1 MAKEQVAGQ
10 ESLGEAMNK
19 TELFFE
25 ENGRKI
31 GYIFLAL
38 LILAALIFGYRSLIV
53 LPRAEKAAEMIAEAQ
68 YRFEA
73 TTPDFEL
80 ALVGDE
86 NGAGF
91 LDVIEKYGSTP
102 SGNLAKHYAG
112 ICYLR
117 QGDLENAAK
126 YLAMYS
132 TVKGVPGALVN
143 AQNYGLQGDVAV
155 EQGNYAAAVKFYEK
169 AVAAADNNLTAPQY
183 LRKAGLAEQAQGNT
197 ERAAEFYQRL
207 LTSYPASMEAREDEK
222 LLGSVLQK
230 IRHSSMATRNHN
242 LSKFDSPLP
251 SAADMRFGIVVAEW
265 NREVTEALLEGAVRT
280 LRNAGCPDMNIQI
293 KYVPGTFE
301 LALGAQFFAEYT
313 DVDAVIALGCVI
325 QGDTRHFDFICQG
338 VTQGITQLQIQWNM
352 PIAFGVLTVNDM
364 QQALDRCGGRLGN
377 KGDEAAATAINMV
390 KLQIDMEAASPDHE
404 PDRRNIN

>member
-117 QGDLENAAK
+117 LGDLDNAAA
-126 YLAMYS
+126 YLAKYKPA
-132 TVKGVPGALVN
+132 KGIPAEIVN
-143 AQNYGLQGDVAV
+143 AQNIGLQGDIAV
-155 EQGNYAAAVKFYEK
+155 EKGDYAAAIKLFEK
-169 AVAAADNNLTAPQY
+169 AAKVSDNNLTAPMY
-183 LRKAGLAEQAQGNT
+183 LRKAALAANAMGNKEQALGFAQRIQN
-197 ERAAEFYQRL
+197 EF
-207 LTSYPASMEAREDEK
+207 PASAEAQNAEK
-222 LLGSVLQK
+222 LMG
-230 IRHSSMATRNHN
+230 T
-242 LSKFDSPLP
+242 
-251 SAADMRFGIVVAEW
+251 
-265 NREVTEALLEGAVRT
+265 
-280 LRNAGCPDMNIQI
+280 IQ
-293 KYVPGTFE
+293 
-301 LALGAQFFAEYT
+301 Q
-313 DVDAVIALGCVI
+313 
-325 QGDTRHFDFICQG
+325 
-338 VTQGITQLQIQWNM
+338 
-352 PIAFGVLTVNDM
+352 
-364 QQALDRCGGRLGN
+364 
-377 KGDEAAATAINMV
+377 
-390 KLQIDMEAASPDHE
+390 
-404 PDRRNIN
+404 